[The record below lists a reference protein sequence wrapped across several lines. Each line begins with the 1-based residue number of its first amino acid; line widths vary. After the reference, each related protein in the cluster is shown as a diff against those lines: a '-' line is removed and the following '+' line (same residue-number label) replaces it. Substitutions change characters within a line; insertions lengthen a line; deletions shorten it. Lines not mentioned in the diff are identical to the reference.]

1 MTKIMSPITLV
12 VSDIDGT
19 LVDKQKQLT
28 PATTAAVA
36 RLEAAGVG
44 FTVISARPISG
55 ILLIVETLG
64 LDGPMAAFNGG
75 ILFRRDGTITEH
87 HVIDEQVARGVM
99 AIAADSPVDLWVFA
113 DDHWYA
119 STDQGEHVAH
129 ERLASNQ
136 EPVVTDDFD
145 ALLARADKITF
156 VSDDAPML
164 SQLADRC
171 KAAHGGDATIVQS
184 QVYYLDVTALTANKG
199 DGLTAL
205 AAAFGQPL
213 DAIAALGDQYNDVP
227 MLERAGLSIAMGN
240 APDPVK
246 SIAHAVTSGNDADG
260 VAHAI
265 DTIILPRIGASA

>member
-1 MTKIMSPITLV
+1 MSPITLV

-55 ILLIVETLG
+55 ILPIVETLG

-184 QVYYLDVTALTANKG
+184 QVYYLDVTALAANKG

>member
-1 MTKIMSPITLV
+1 MTGGMSPIRLV

-28 PATTAAVA
+28 PATTDAVA

-55 ILLIVETLG
+55 ILPIAETLG

-75 ILFRRDGTITEH
+75 ILFRRDGSITEH

-99 AIAADSPVDLWVFA
+99 KIAAGSPVDLWVFA
-113 DDHWYA
+113 DDRWYA

-136 EPVVTDDFD
+136 APVVTSDFD
-145 ALLARADKITF
+145 ALLTRADKITF

-164 SQLADRC
+164 AVLADRC
-171 KAAHGGDATIVQS
+171 KAAHGSDATIVQS
-184 QVYYLDVTALTANKG
+184 QVYYLDVTALAANKG
-199 DGLTAL
+199 DGLAAL
-205 AAAFGQPL
+205 AAAFDQPL

-227 MLERAGLSIAMGN
+227 MLQTAGLSIAMGN

-246 SIAHAVTSGNDADG
+246 ALAGHVTSANDADG

-265 DTIILPRIGASA
+265 DTIIFPRLGASA

>member
-1 MTKIMSPITLV
+1 MSDGVKPIALV

-19 LVDKQKQLT
+19 LVDKQKKLT
-28 PATTAAVA
+28 AATTAAVS
-36 RLEAAGVG
+36 RLEEAGVG

-55 ILLIVETLG
+55 ILPIVETLG

-75 ILFRRDGTITEH
+75 ILFKRDGTITEH
-87 HVIDEQVARGVM
+87 HVIDESVARGVM
-99 AIAADSPVDLWVFA
+99 AIAAESPVDLWVFA

-136 EPVVTDDFD
+136 DPIVTDDFGD
-145 ALLARADKITF
+145 LLARADKITF

-164 SQLADRC
+164 SDLADRC
-171 KAAHGGDATIVQS
+171 KAAHGEDATIVQS
-184 QVYYLDVTALTANKG
+184 QVYYLDVTALAANKG
-199 DGLTAL
+199 DGLIAL
-205 AAAFGQPL
+205 AAAFDQPL
-213 DAIAALGDQYNDVP
+213 DAIAALGDQFNDVP

-246 SIAHAVTSGNDADG
+246 ARADHVTTANDADG

-265 DTIILPRIGASA
+265 DTIILPRTGVTE